1 MNAKLIK
8 YVKTQLSTDP
18 AWASRALVRLLERQT
33 SDEQASDATCHRNG
47 MGFTGCDA
55 NILSSFAKQ
64 VNNGRTLSPKQLAI
78 AFKKL
83 PKYANQ
89 VISVIPDDKLAAL
102 EAKVAAMPDAPV
114 DLTPTT
120 TEA

>member
-1 MNAKLIK
+1 MNAKLVK
-8 YVKTQLSTDP
+8 YVKTQLSTSP

-33 SDEQASDATCHRNG
+33 SDEQASDVTCHRNG

-64 VNNGRTLSPKQLAI
+64 VNNGRTLSVKQLTI

-83 PKYANQ
+83 PKYAGQ
-89 VISVIPDDKLAAL
+89 VISVIPEDKLVEL
-102 EAKVAAMPDAPV
+102 ENKVAALPDEPIAV
-114 DLTPTT
+114 
-120 TEA
+120 EA